1 MEDHELVEAARTGE
15 PSAFSELVR
24 RHRARAVGMAQAM
37 VRDPHLADDIV
48 QEALIRAFMHLGT
61 LVDGKRF
68 IPWLQ
73 QIVRRQALMKLRRG
87 GVYGKER
94 PFSSFEETAAEW
106 DARDLDSILF
116 HLRRSV
122 AKREGEEDPGERVER
137 REVFDVL
144 QHLIGCLSKRERE
157 IFIAYFFRQLTPQEI
172 ADLYATSTGNVYTA
186 LHRAKQKVQKERYR
200 VYLKFQIEK
209 RKGMGCLS
217 RKVLEEPS
225 FLYQKEGSYAAMP
238 LMMHAALRY
247 TEKDDLSLTEVMGL
261 TSHAFRFQA
270 GPEMSPAGPTAFDWK
285 SVAVQGLKAL
295 GFSGKAVSTGT
306 RMTEPTPEDLA
317 EGLALVQDSIDDGVP
332 VIAWNLDSAGFGL
345 IYGYDDERQVF
356 HGWDVSAPGK
366 ELAYD
371 QLGRGQYP
379 ELFVLALGKRTEEAH
394 RTVDLV
400 PISPQT
406 ELKLRNYRETLRLA
420 LEMAIRHARGEER
433 AALPGYAVGLAAY
446 DVFADALLQGAAH
459 PFGSAYTA
467 AVVGEARKSAAEF
480 LTRLSRP
487 YRHFRTL
494 QPHHYQFQQ
503 LAALAAA
510 HYARVSAAW
519 LGIEALFPFPA
530 AQDEITVDVREKA
543 ITLLAE
549 AKAAEEQGVAVL
561 ESMYECV
568 KS

>member
-1 MEDHELVEAARTGE
+1 MEDHELVDAARSGDQA
-15 PSAFSELVR
+15 AFGELVR
-24 RHRARAVGMAQAM
+24 RHRARAFRVARAM

-48 QEALIRAFMHLGT
+48 QDALIRAFMHLGT
-61 LVDGKRF
+61 LVDGERF

-94 PFSSFEETAAEW
+94 PFSSLEEPAGEL

-116 HLRRSV
+116 HLRRSA
-122 AKREGEEDPGERVER
+122 AKREGEEDPEERVVR
-137 REVFDVL
+137 REMLDVL

-200 VYLKFQIEK
+200 VYVKFQIEK

-217 RKVLEEPS
+217 RKALEKPA
-225 FLYQKEGSYAAMP
+225 FLYQNEGSYSTLP

-247 TEKDDLSLTEVMGL
+247 TAKDNLSLAEVMGL

-285 SVAVQGLKAL
+285 SVAVQGMKAL
-295 GFSGKAVSTGT
+295 GFRSKAVSTGA
-306 RMTEPTPEDLA
+306 RKTEPTPEELA
-317 EGLALVQDSIDDGVP
+317 EGIALVQASIDDGVP

-356 HGWDVSAPGK
+356 QCWDVSAPGK
-366 ELAYD
+366 ELAYE

-379 ELFVLALGKRTEEAH
+379 ELFLLALGKRTEAAH

-400 PISPQT
+400 PMSPLT
-406 ELKLRNYRETLRLA
+406 EVQLSHYRETLRLA
-420 LEMAIRHARGEER
+420 LEMAIRHACGEEK
-433 AALPGYAVGLAAY
+433 AALPGYSVGLAAY
-446 DVFADALLQGAAH
+446 DAFADSLLRGEAH

-467 AVVGEARKSAAEF
+467 AVVGEARKFAAEF

-503 LAALAAA
+503 LAALAGA
-510 HYARVSAAW
+510 HYARVSVAW
-519 LGIEALFPFPA
+519 IGIEALIPFPA
-530 AQDEITVDVREKA
+530 GRDVITPEVQGAA
-543 ITLLAE
+543 IALLAE
-549 AKAAEEQGVAVL
+549 AKAAEEEGVAVL
-561 ESMYECV
+561 EQMYACLA
-568 KS
+568 